1 MGSFFSVVYTKTM
14 YDFLVRFLADGL
26 VIIIALLGV
35 WALFAKVKGSERYD
49 IYTRIFMAGITSY
62 VLAKFI
68 GSLWQPEQ
76 LRPFERLGLDPG
88 AAYLNNPGFPSD
100 HALLAFFLVFAVGYA
115 TKNRTLTVILAF
127 LAVLMCLGRVLALV
141 HTPLDVTG
149 SLAIV
154 AIGALWYV
162 GYAKKPSHTHIVKPS
177 KK

>member
-1 MGSFFSVVYTKTM
+1 MDM
-14 YDFLVRFLADGL
+14 LIRFMADGL
-26 VIIIALLGV
+26 VIIIALVAVG
-35 WALFAKVKGSERYD
+35 ALLLKTPVADRYD
-49 IYTRIFMAGITSY
+49 RFTRVFMAGITSY
-62 VLAKFI
+62 ILAKFI

-100 HALLAFFLVFAVGYA
+100 HALLAFFLVFAVWFA
-115 TKNRTLTVILAF
+115 TKNRKLTIILAV

-149 SLAIV
+149 SLCIATLGV
-154 AIGALWYV
+154 VWYA
-162 GYAKKPSHTHIVKPS
+162 GYAKSALHTDIAQTA